1 MRAESQTH
9 AGPKEKRMRKKK
21 RQGKTVA
28 IVQARLGS
36 SRLPLKSLLCLRD
49 LPIIDW
55 VTRRLAQ
62 ARRLDQIMVAVPDTE
77 LDRVLLEHLQRRGVP
92 CLAGPENDVL
102 ARFRLAAK
110 ATDAAVAVRVCAD
123 NPLIWGEAVDRL
135 LAHYERTGCDYAYNH
150 IPRNNRWPDG
160 LGAEVLSRELLD
172 ELDAKAK
179 QPSQREHCLNYIW
192 DNAAAFRISTFDPEE
207 PWLCR
212 PDLKLDL
219 DRPEDFRRL
228 ALLPLSP
235 GMDARAIVR
244 AVDAVGAAN

>member
-1 MRAESQTH
+1 MSHNARH
-9 AGPKEKRMRKKK
+9 
-21 RQGKTVA
+21 GKSVA

-49 LPIIDW
+49 LPVIDW

-62 ARRLDQIMVAVPDTE
+62 SRRLDRIMVAVPDTE

-92 CLAGPENDVL
+92 CLAGPERDVL
-102 ARFRLAAK
+102 ARFCLAAR
-110 ATDAAVAVRVCAD
+110 AAEADRVVRVCAD

-135 LAHYERTGCDYAYNH
+135 LAHYERTDCDYAYNH
-150 IPRNNRWPDG
+150 IPRNNLWPDG

-172 ELDAKAK
+172 DLDARAK
-179 QPSQREHCLNYIW
+179 QPPQREHCLNYIW
-192 DNAAAFRISTFDPEE
+192 DNAAHFRISTFDPEE
-207 PWLCR
+207 DWLRR
-212 PDLKLDL
+212 PDLKLDM

-235 GMDARAIVR
+235 DMDARAIVN
-244 AVDAVGAAN
+244 VFSN

>member
-1 MRAESQTH
+1 MPH
-9 AGPKEKRMRKKK
+9 ATRH
-21 RQGKTVA
+21 GKSVA

-62 ARRLDQIMVAVPDTE
+62 SRRLDGLLVAVPDTE

-102 ARFRLAAK
+102 ARFRLAAS
-110 ATDAAVAVRVCAD
+110 AADAGLVVRVCAD

-135 LAHYERTGCDYAYNH
+135 LAHYEHAGCDYAYNH

-160 LGAEVLSRELLD
+160 LGAEVLSRELLE
-172 ELDAKAK
+172 ELDARAK
-179 QPSQREHCLNYIW
+179 QPAQREHCLNYIW
-192 DNAAAFRISTFDPEE
+192 DNAAAYRFPLLTRKSPGS
-207 PWLCR
+207 CR
-212 PDLKLDL
+212 PELKLDL
-219 DRPEDFRRL
+219 DRARRISSVWPCCRSPRKWTP
-228 ALLPLSP
+228 APL
-235 GMDARAIVR
+235 
-244 AVDAVGAAN
+244 